1 MPLNGVLA
9 TARVQRACL
18 RYLTRPLGR
27 EVLLVAERAALLT
40 GRDDEFTM
48 LVTIGFTG
56 MRWSET
62 ISLECCCSR
71 LSDQP

>member
-1 MPLNGVLA
+1 
-9 TARVQRACL
+9 
-18 RYLTRPLGR
+18 
-27 EVLLVAERAALLT
+27 VAERAALLT

-62 ISLECCCSR
+62 ISLECDLLLPS
-71 LSDQP
+71 L